1 MTRPNACRALF
12 LSLILT
18 VATGAASAHQLSI
31 QDTPTWTAATPSG
44 KAGPG
49 LAFDWFS
56 NAAQAAPAVEQADTV
71 RAVTRRHPGHGSWIC
86 SPAGGGMASSCFSR

>member
-12 LSLILT
+12 LSLLLT
-18 VATGAASAHQLSI
+18 VASGAASAHQLSI

-44 KAGPG
+44 KTGPG

-56 NAAQAAPAVEQADTV
+56 NAATAASTAIQAETV
-71 RAVTRRHPGHGSWIC
+71 RTVSQRHLGHGSWIC
-86 SPAGGGMASSCFSR
+86 SPAGGGMSSSCTSR